1 MKKLSFIKHNNG
13 SHWVGDG
20 FPVRN
25 IFSYDDI
32 ADEISPFLLMDYAGP
47 KHFPATEK
55 KLGVGEHPHRGFE
68 TVTILYEGEVE
79 HRDSGGGGGLIGP
92 GEVQWMTAGSGVVH
106 EEFHGREFAKKGGT
120 FEVVQLWVNLP
131 KKDKMTDPRYQA
143 LTKETIPE
151 VVLANGDGLVRVLAG
166 EYHGEK
172 GPALTFSPINLW
184 DVRLYDGKTVELDFE
199 EGETTC
205 AFVLSGEVETH
216 DGHRIHE
223 AEMAVFDPSGTKI
236 TLKATQNTK
245 ILILNGQKLNEPIVG
260 YGPFV
265 MTSEA
270 EIRQAFVDYQSGKM
284 GKLSK
289 KT

>member
-1 MKKLSFIKHNNG
+1 MKTLKFIKQSNG

-25 IFSYDDI
+25 IFSYEDI
-32 ADEISPFLLMDYAGP
+32 AEEISPFLLMDYAGP
-47 KHFPATEK
+47 RNFAPTEK

-79 HRDSGGGGGLIGP
+79 HRDSGGGGGKIGP

-106 EEFHGREFAKKGGT
+106 EEFHGRDFAKRGGN

-131 KKDKMTDPRYQA
+131 KKDKMTEPQYQA

-151 VVLANGDGLVRVLAG
+151 VVLPNGDGLVRVLAG

-172 GPALTFSPINLW
+172 GPASTFSPINLW
-184 DVRLYDGKTVELDFE
+184 DVRLYAGKSVDFDFDEGKT
-199 EGETTC
+199 TC
-205 AFVLSGEVETH
+205 VFVLSGSVVTP
-216 DGHRIHE
+216 DGHQIHE
-223 AEMAVFDPSGTKI
+223 AEMGVFHETGTKI
-236 TLKATQNTK
+236 TLKSAENSK
-245 ILILNGQKLNEPIVG
+245 ILILNGQKLNDPIVG

-284 GKLSK
+284 GKLSPK
-289 KT
+289 S